1 MADEFDP
8 EGGEVS
14 SRREPRQT
22 TLRRVLLP
30 TIVTLA
36 ALIFGIA
43 VFTGVWTD
51 RLWFQ
56 SVGYSE
62 VFSKIL
68 LTRTA
73 LFLIFGVVFAAA
85 VIANIVIAYRTQPI
99 VVPQPRRNDPVAR
112 YREVLTPIRGR
123 LLVALGAVLVLAAG
137 SVGAGQWERFL
148 LWRNGVSFGHGDEYF
163 HRDIGFFVFDY
174 PWWRFLLSYG
184 FVLLGVCIV
193 AAALVHYLYGGIVLQ
208 GRSNRFSSAA
218 QVHLSILLGLFVL
231 LKAVAYWMDRYG
243 LAMSDGHLF
252 TGISYTDAHAVIPAK
267 NILIIIALICAVL
280 FFVNAIRRSWLLP
293 GIGLGLLV
301 LSSILIGGLWPA
313 IMQSFQVKPSEPDKE
328 GPYIQNNITATRDAY
343 GLDNV
348 KVRQYDANTDLSQ
361 SELAAAAEATP
372 GTRLLD
378 PTQVSPAFEQLQQ
391 VRGYYTMPAT
401 LDVDRYEINNTDA
414 ARTGGPPTSEQD
426 IVIAAR
432 ELNLDGLESSQRNWA
447 NDHTVYTHG
456 YGVVAARGN
465 ERGPQGQP
473 VWTVKDIPPVTQDAS
488 LKLNEPRIY
497 FGENSPTYSIVGQP
511 KGAAP
516 VEVDIPQ
523 GTSNEGAAT
532 NNTYDGSGGVPVGSL
547 FNQALYALKFGEPN
561 ILLSGRVN
569 SDSKILYDRH
579 PRERVQKVAPW
590 LTVDGDPYPAV
601 VPDANGQTR
610 IVWIVDCYTTSTHY
624 PLSELT
630 SLEDATSTSLTD
642 QSANEALPN
651 DQINYMRNSVKAVVD
666 AYSGSVD
673 LYAWDE
679 SDPILQTWMKVFPGV
694 VKPKADISE
703 GLMAHLRY
711 PEDMFKVQREMLT
724 QYHVEDPD
732 TFYGGG
738 ERWLVPEDPTAGG
751 VAQPPYYLSVQ
762 MPGEQEPNF
771 SLTSV
776 FVPQSRDN
784 LASFMSVNAEA
795 TDNGPN
801 GYGTIEILQLP
812 SETQVP
818 GPSQMANQFNNDKG
832 LSQALLPYEQ
842 SGLRVI
848 SGNLLTLPVGDGLL
862 YVQPIYTQNAA
873 TTGSYPILQYVVASF
888 GDQVGFGQS
897 LDEALRQALRG
908 ESGTVAPPETGP
920 PVENG
925 GGPTTPPQNA
935 EVEQLLQQADQ
946 AYQEAQT
953 ALRNGD
959 LGTYQTKVQE
969 MQSLIQQAMDQLSA
983 EQSATPSS
991 PTPNQQQ

>member
-1 MADEFDP
+1 M
-8 EGGEVS
+8 
-14 SRREPRQT
+14 
-22 TLRRVLLP
+22 
-30 TIVTLA
+30 
-36 ALIFGIA
+36 
-43 VFTGVWTD
+43 
-51 RLWFQ
+51 
-56 SVGYSE
+56 
-62 VFSKIL
+62 
-68 LTRTA
+68 
-73 LFLIFGVVFAAA
+73 
-85 VIANIVIAYRTQPI
+85 
-99 VVPQPRRNDPVAR
+99 
-112 YREVLTPIRGR
+112 
-123 LLVALGAVLVLAAG
+123 
-137 SVGAGQWERFL
+137 
-148 LWRNGVSFGHGDEYF
+148 
-163 HRDIGFFVFDY
+163 
-174 PWWRFLLSYG
+174 
-184 FVLLGVCIV
+184 
-193 AAALVHYLYGGIVLQ
+193 
-208 GRSNRFSSAA
+208 
-218 QVHLSILLGLFVL
+218 
-231 LKAVAYWMDRYG
+231 
-243 LAMSDGHLF
+243 
-252 TGISYTDAHAVIPAK
+252 
-267 NILIIIALICAVL
+267 
-280 FFVNAIRRSWLLP
+280 
-293 GIGLGLLV
+293 
-301 LSSILIGGLWPA
+301 
-313 IMQSFQVKPSEPDKE
+313 
-328 GPYIQNNITATRDAY
+328 
-343 GLDNV
+343 
-348 KVRQYDANTDLSQ
+348 
-361 SELAAAAEATP
+361 
-372 GTRLLD
+372 
-378 PTQVSPAFEQLQQ
+378 
-391 VRGYYTMPAT
+391 
-401 LDVDRYEINNTDA
+401 
-414 ARTGGPPTSEQD
+414 
-426 IVIAAR
+426 
-432 ELNLDGLESSQRNWA
+432 
-447 NDHTVYTHG
+447 
-456 YGVVAARGN
+456 
-465 ERGPQGQP
+465 
-473 VWTVKDIPPVTQDAS
+473 TQDAS

-579 PRERVQKVAPW
+579 PRERVEKVAPW

-601 VPDANGQTR
+601 VPDANGKTR
-610 IVWIVDCYTTSTHY
+610 IVWIVDCYTTSSHY

-673 LYAWDE
+673 LYAWDD

-724 QYHVEDPD
+724 QYHVTDPD

-908 ESGTVAPPETGP
+908 ESGTVPPPETGP
-920 PVENG
+920 PVDNG
-925 GGPTTPPQNA
+925 GSPTAPPQNA

-946 AYQEAQT
+946 AYQEAQD
-953 ALRNGD
+953 ALRKGD